1 MLNRFEV
8 FVELIHQRYAGRN
21 VQFEDRF
28 FAHVVEVF
36 HQRTQGVTVS
46 GDNDALAAF
55 QARQNGFVPVR
66 YDAVN
71 GQRQALGG
79 RQFRIG
85 QLRVT
90 RIVARITFVIFGQ
103 FRRGDGKAATPLFN
117 LLVAILFSGFG
128 FVQALQR
135 AVVTFVQ
142 FPGFLDR
149 KSVV

>member
-1 MLNRFEV
+1 MTRSPL
-8 FVELIHQRYAGRN
+8 
-21 VQFEDRF
+21 
-28 FAHVVEVF
+28 
-36 HQRTQGVTVS
+36 S
-46 GDNDALAAF
+46 GAAEWF
-55 QARQNGFVPVR
+55 RSSR

-117 LLVAILFSGFG
+117 LLVAILLSGFG

-142 FPGFLDR
+142 FSRISQPAARPDPVRPARSTGCGWRVSARRYKQNQAEAFFLQ
-149 KSVV
+149 